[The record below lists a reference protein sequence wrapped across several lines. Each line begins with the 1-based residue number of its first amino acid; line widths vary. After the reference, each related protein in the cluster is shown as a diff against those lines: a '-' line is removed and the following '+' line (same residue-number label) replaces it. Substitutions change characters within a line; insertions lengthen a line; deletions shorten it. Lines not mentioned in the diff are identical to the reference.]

1 MRLPDA
7 LSDLSSTNEPWCST
21 CGEGT
26 VLRRNSVIKGRI
38 AESNFVFESERATI
52 MKNKS
57 AFRVQ
62 GILLIAALIAALPG
76 ATRAERLGADVI
88 GMFSNDLGEFA
99 YADLKAARTQ
109 KQLGALEAQ
118 FLPGSLS
125 QIQKCLASYGIDVVQ
140 QADEVALVF
149 SPPASYF
156 AADQS
161 SSVRAT
167 TCATV
172 EGIAVGQYNHEYL

>member
-26 VLRRNSVIKGRI
+26 VLRRNSVINGRI

-62 GILLIAALIAALPG
+62 GIVLIAALPG

-88 GMFSNDLGEFA
+88 GMFPNDLGEFA

-125 QIQKCLASYGIDVVQ
+125 QIQNRLASYGIDILQ
-140 QADEVALVF
+140 QADEVAWGFTPAMSSSLVDQTL
-149 SPPASYF
+149 SGPPAPG
-156 AADQS
+156 
-161 SSVRAT
+161 
-167 TCATV
+167 
-172 EGIAVGQYNHEYL
+172 EHM

>member
-26 VLRRNSVIKGRI
+26 VLRRNSVINGRI

-62 GILLIAALIAALPG
+62 GIVLIAALPG

-88 GMFSNDLGEFA
+88 GIFPNDLGEFA
-99 YADLKAARTQ
+99 YADLTAALTQ
-109 KQLGALEAQ
+109 KQLGALEAHV
-118 FLPGSLS
+118 LARRPS
-125 QIQKCLASYGIDVVQ
+125 QIHKT
-140 QADEVALVF
+140 
-149 SPPASYF
+149 F
-156 AADQS
+156 AAYGFP
-161 SSVRAT
+161 V
-167 TCATV
+167 V
-172 EGIAVGQYNHEYL
+172 P

>member
-26 VLRRNSVIKGRI
+26 VLRRNSVINGRI

-62 GILLIAALIAALPG
+62 GIVLIAAMPG
-76 ATRAERLGADVI
+76 ATRSERLGADAI
-88 GMFSNDLGEFA
+88 RMFPSDL
-99 YADLKAARTQ
+99 
-109 KQLGALEAQ
+109 
-118 FLPGSLS
+118 
-125 QIQKCLASYGIDVVQ
+125 V
-140 QADEVALVF
+140 EVACTGL
-149 SPPASYF
+149 
-156 AADQS
+156 Q
-161 SSVRAT
+161 
-167 TCATV
+167 
-172 EGIAVGQYNHEYL
+172 